1 MNRLSALVRK
11 LLTSPDSKAIT
22 VRPVLDLAIY
32 LCAAS
37 AIEWHSFSVSE
48 LQASQGIRLTFTSSV
63 LMLPLFLFVAAYA
76 WMVFDSSLE
85 NAKKWAAALVNGGA
99 AIWAVWYLLSL
110 QGRPRDEGS
119 FSPVLVF
126 IVVIPAIFAVTAA
139 LILYSRKI
147 GYIVGSVTICLAWA
161 YLAWLAVTSW
171 IFWNFYPDAI
181 EKTLAFACFLSPLV
195 FIAASVVVFSRGRL
209 GYVVGLVAA
218 MLAWPYFVY
227 RERGY
232 PYSANSWNILNLP
245 DFRGEDLT
253 FAKLTLV
260 AMLLLVVATV
270 CTVVRLFSPDLI
282 FKNIRLR
289 DRTWPVVV
297 GSFVVSVAW
306 FVSDAIPYT
315 VPRPH
320 HGIAADISVLYVEKR
335 GFHFSE
341 ISISA
346 FRDGKAY
353 VTREERKPLWYR
365 SNSVTR
371 RVVLDGDSFR
381 RIRDL
386 VRSPEFK
393 GLQTKRRTSSKRW
406 DSDSWYIHGDGTPLL
421 IYSNVDGEQPPK
433 QIVDWFHAVES
444 LPAVDSWQSAAS
456 KDVCLG
462 FCYDPAPR

>member
-1 MNRLSALVRK
+1 MGLPGLVGRGH
-11 LLTSPDSKAIT
+11 I
-22 VRPVLDLAIY
+22 LDLLAPT
-32 LCAAS
+32 
-37 AIEWHSFSVSE
+37 
-48 LQASQGIRLTFTSSV
+48 R
-63 LMLPLFLFVAAYA
+63 M
-76 WMVFDSSLE
+76 
-85 NAKKWAAALVNGGA
+85 
-99 AIWAVWYLLSL
+99 
-110 QGRPRDEGS
+110 R
-119 FSPVLVF
+119 
-126 IVVIPAIFAVTAA
+126 
-139 LILYSRKI
+139 SR
-147 GYIVGSVTICLAWA
+147 
-161 YLAWLAVTSW
+161 
-171 IFWNFYPDAI
+171 
-181 EKTLAFACFLSPLV
+181 TLAFACFLSPLV
-195 FIAASVVVFSRGRL
+195 FTAASVVVFSRGRL
-209 GYVVGLVAA
+209 GYVVGSVAA

-227 RERGY
+227 REHGY

-253 FAKLTLV
+253 FAKLALV

-270 CTVVRLFSPDLI
+270 CTVVHLFPDRI
-282 FKNIRLR
+282 FKNIKLR

-297 GSFVVSVAW
+297 DPLLFLRFGSYPMPFLTRFHDLITVS
-306 FVSDAIPYT
+306 P
-315 VPRPH
+315 P
-320 HGIAADISVLYVEKR
+320 ISPVLYVEKR
-335 GFHFSE
+335 GFHFRE

-353 VTREERKPLWYR
+353 VTQEERKPFWYR

-406 DSDSWYIHGDGTPLL
+406 DSDSWYIHGDGTALL

>member
-1 MNRLSALVRK
+1 MNRLSALVRQ

-22 VRPVLDLAIY
+22 VRPVLDIAIY

-37 AIEWHSFSVSE
+37 AIEWHSFAVSE

-99 AIWAVWYLLSL
+99 AIWAVWHLLSL

-126 IVVIPAIFAVTAA
+126 IVVIPAMFAVTAA

-161 YLAWLAVTSW
+161 YLAWLAVRSW

-195 FIAASVVVFSRGRL
+195 FVAASVVVFSRGRL

-245 DFRGEDLT
+245 DFRGEGLT

-297 GSFVVSVAW
+297 GSFVVSAVW

-320 HGIAADISVLYVEKR
+320 HGIAARYLRALCRKTRFSFSRDKHFCLSRRESLRNTR
-335 GFHFSE
+335 GTQTFL
-341 ISISA
+341 
-346 FRDGKAY
+346 
-353 VTREERKPLWYR
+353 VPLEQPHP
-365 SNSVTR
+365 S
-371 RVVLDGDSFR
+371 
-381 RIRDL
+381 
-386 VRSPEFK
+386 RSP
-393 GLQTKRRTSSKRW
+393 
-406 DSDSWYIHGDGTPLL
+406 
-421 IYSNVDGEQPPK
+421 
-433 QIVDWFHAVES
+433 
-444 LPAVDSWQSAAS
+444 
-456 KDVCLG
+456 
-462 FCYDPAPR
+462 

>member
-1 MNRLSALVRK
+1 MFAL
-11 LLTSPDSKAIT
+11 
-22 VRPVLDLAIY
+22 
-32 LCAAS
+32 
-37 AIEWHSFSVSE
+37 
-48 LQASQGIRLTFTSSV
+48 
-63 LMLPLFLFVAAYA
+63 
-76 WMVFDSSLE
+76 
-85 NAKKWAAALVNGGA
+85 
-99 AIWAVWYLLSL
+99 
-110 QGRPRDEGS
+110 
-119 FSPVLVF
+119 
-126 IVVIPAIFAVTAA
+126 TAA

-147 GYIVGSVTICLAWA
+147 GYIAGSVTICLAWA

-195 FIAASVVVFSRGRL
+195 FIAASVIGFSRGRL

-218 MLAWPYFVY
+218 VLAWPYFLY

-270 CTVVRLFSPDLI
+270 CTVVRLFFPNLI

-297 GSFVVSVAW
+297 GSFVVSAVW

-320 HGIAADISVLYVEKR
+320 HGIAADVSVLYVEKR
-335 GFHFSE
+335 GFYFRE

-346 FRDGKAY
+346 FRDGGAY
-353 VTREERKPLWYR
+353 VTQEERKPFWYR

-381 RIRDL
+381 RIRDF

-393 GLQTKRRTSSKRW
+393 ALQTKRRTSSKRW

-421 IYSNVDGEQPPK
+421 IYRNVDVEQPPK
-433 QIVDWFHAVES
+433 QIVDWFHTVES